1 MPGLKFM
8 IHRWSGFYL
17 LIVVA
22 LCLTSISA
30 CQSEVERLQGESI
43 FYLDQAVKILERVV
57 PDTNTAIRELDKYM
71 VDNRDRMLEAKAR
84 ELSLMQKMTAD
95 EQARFKRRAAGQTR
109 VLRERLDSL
118 VRTFSD
124 PPRVLMKIQQ
134 FL

>member
-1 MPGLKFM
+1 M
-8 IHRWSGFYL
+8 
-17 LIVVA
+17 IVVA